1 MEKYTLIKRY
11 HYDRRLKIYMHAIMY
26 VDAETMA
33 EENFFTAEKKMLK
46 LQYNVNSRTIPK
58 KIGLDLVLFVHNIMS
73 FI

>member
-1 MEKYTLIKRY
+1 
-11 HYDRRLKIYMHAIMY
+11 MHAIMY

-33 EENFFTAEKKMLK
+33 EENFLTAGKKMLK

-73 FI
+73 YI